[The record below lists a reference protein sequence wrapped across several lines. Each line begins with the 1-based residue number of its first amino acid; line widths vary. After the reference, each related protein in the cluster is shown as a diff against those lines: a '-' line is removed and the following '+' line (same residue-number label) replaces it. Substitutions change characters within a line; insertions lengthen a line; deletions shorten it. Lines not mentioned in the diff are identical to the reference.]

1 MGVSSSAQIAWQYA
15 NMFSLGVMLGVYTA
29 GISGAHL
36 NPAGKSL
43 SQLQYSETY

>member
-1 MGVSSSAQIAWQYA
+1 MWYITT

-36 NPAGKSL
+36 NPAGMSICSL
-43 SQLQYSETY
+43 SKATY